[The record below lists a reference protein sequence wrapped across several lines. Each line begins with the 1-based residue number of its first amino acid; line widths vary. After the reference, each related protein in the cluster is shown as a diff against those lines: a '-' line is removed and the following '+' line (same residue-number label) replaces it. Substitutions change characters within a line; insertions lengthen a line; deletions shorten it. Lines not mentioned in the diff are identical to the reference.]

1 MARDAVIVRFPGDPN
16 VLAPRYAEGLR
27 RFRKT
32 HADIQ
37 PETIFLGTSDTTP
50 NALVVVLLWPEGVGH
65 HTLGKFLTENLK
77 ELGLERP
84 IGVDHLTISR
94 VGVSAI
100 ESL

>member
-37 PETIFLGTSDTTP
+37 PETIFLGASDATP
-50 NALVVVLLWPEGVGH
+50 NALVVVLLWPY
-65 HTLGKFLTENLK
+65 
-77 ELGLERP
+77 
-84 IGVDHLTISR
+84 
-94 VGVSAI
+94 
-100 ESL
+100 